1 MRLCLTGL
9 PTAFYAC
16 LPSHVAALSCAKL
29 VQRVMGVSGLHR
41 LEDGARRPLRELESA
56 SLGIAADNR
65 TQLQGALSSDTTTT
79 NDSTSSGL
87 AGTLYTGEDE
97 VFAFAR
103 SRSRLLA
110 MQSRRYIVLARGYS

>member
-1 MRLCLTGL
+1 M
-9 PTAFYAC
+9 
-16 LPSHVAALSCAKL
+16 
-29 VQRVMGVSGLHR
+29 QRYTYWSQPIYVYR
-41 LEDGARRPLRELESA
+41 LEDGARRPIRELESA

-65 TQLQGALSSDTTTT
+65 TGQVHEAFASNTAGTDNSIA
-79 NDSTSSGL
+79 L

-110 MQSRRYIVLARGYS
+110 MQSRRYVVLSRGYA

>member
-1 MRLCLTGL
+1 MC
-9 PTAFYAC
+9 
-16 LPSHVAALSCAKL
+16 
-29 VQRVMGVSGLHR
+29 R

-65 TQLQGALSSDTTTT
+65 TQLQGALSPGAAATG
-79 NDSTSSGL
+79 DSSAL

-110 MQSRRYIVLARGYS
+110 MQSRRYVVLSRGYS